1 MKYPEELIFL
11 KNSQLKPKISTT
23 SLEHHVCV
31 ISGATSGVGL
41 ETVKQLA
48 KHQAHLVMVCRNQQK
63 AEAIKQTLSQQY
75 HVDIDIIIADFSVL
89 SDVRRAASEILAR
102 YKTIHLL
109 INSVG
114 MHATKK
120 TYTVEGFETVFC
132 VNHLAPFL
140 FTALLLPRLKESAP
154 SRVIQ
159 INSEGHR
166 FNGLKLSDVNWHHR
180 LYTGLRGYGA
190 SKTAQLLTT
199 WEFAK
204 LLEGSGV
211 TINAMHPG
219 EVRTNIGQNNG
230 WLYRFF
236 LRHVTWHFL
245 KEPNISGE
253 AIYYLASEPTLDTVS
268 GRFFNL
274 TTEELPAKHARNQE
288 LGQKIWH
295 LSLQLTNLMPS
306 KEGGVCYEV

>member
-1 MKYPEELIFL
+1 MEYPEELIFL
-11 KNSQLKPKISTT
+11 KNSKLKPKISTT
-23 SLEHHVCV
+23 SLKNCVCI

-41 ETVKQLA
+41 ETLKQLA
-48 KHQAHLVMVCRNQQK
+48 KHEAYLVMVCRNQQK
-63 AEAIKQTLSQQY
+63 AEAIKQALCQQY
-75 HVDIDIIIADFSVL
+75 HVDIDIIVADFSVL
-89 SDVRRAASEILAR
+89 ADVRRAASEILAR
-102 YKTIHLL
+102 YETINIL

-114 MHATKK
+114 MHATQK
-120 TYTVEGFETVFC
+120 TYTTEGFETVFC

-159 INSEGHR
+159 VNSEGHR

-204 LLEGSGV
+204 RLDGSGV

-236 LRHVTWHFL
+236 LHHVTWHFL
-245 KEPNISGE
+245 KEANISGE
-253 AIYYLASEPTLDTVS
+253 AIYYLASEPSLESVS

-274 TTEELPAKHARNQE
+274 TTDELPAKHARDQE
-288 LGQKIWH
+288 LGQKIWN
-295 LSLQLTNLMPS
+295 LSIQLTNLVPP
-306 KEGGVCYEV
+306 KEGGASYEI